1 MTRKWLMAGA
11 MAAGVTALAGLAGQ
25 AFASDDDGYWRRG
38 PGYTRDEGA
47 RGDDR
52 RGRHDDRWHG
62 RRDHDEPRGERHGRG
77 HGRDHDRG
85 HGMGQGMGQG
95 MHGHMG
101 RDMREHGPMGRG
113 MGRGMHEGRPGFGRM
128 AAADPAQVD
137 SLKKELG
144 ITAQQEA
151 AWTKY
156 AAALKDTADAAKAR
170 HEGIDRD
177 AIRKMSPED
186 HRKFRDGMREQR
198 QKEFDA
204 VKSATDELLKT
215 LDDKQKAVAKEILPG
230 LAFGPGM
237 RGAGMGPRHRHFDR

>member
-11 MAAGVTALAGLAGQ
+11 LAAGVTVLAGA
-25 AFASDDDGYWRRG
+25 AYAASDDEGRWHRG
-38 PGYTRDEGA
+38 PGYMRGEGSLGEGWRGRRYDDRDQDDWR
-47 RGDDR
+47 RGDR
-52 RGRHDDRWHG
+52 RGR
-62 RRDHDEPRGERHGRG
+62 E
-77 HGRDHDRG
+77 HGRDHDRD
-85 HGMGQGMGQG
+85 HGMGHG

-128 AAADPAQVD
+128 AAADPVQID

-144 ITAQQEA
+144 ITAQQEE

-156 AAALKDTADAAKAR
+156 AAVLKETADAVKAR

-177 AIRKMSPED
+177 AIRGMSAED

-204 VKSATDELLKT
+204 VKSASDELLKSF
-215 LDDKQKAVAKEILPG
+215 DEKQKAIAREVLPG
-230 LAFGPGM
+230 LAYGPGT
-237 RGAGMGPRHRHFDR
+237 RGAGMGRWHRH